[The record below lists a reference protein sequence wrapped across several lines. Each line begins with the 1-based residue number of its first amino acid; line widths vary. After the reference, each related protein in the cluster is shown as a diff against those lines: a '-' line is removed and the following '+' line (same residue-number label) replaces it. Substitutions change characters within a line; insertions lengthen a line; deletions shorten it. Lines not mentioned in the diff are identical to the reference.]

1 MQRRCPSCGSL
12 DVRRSNTRDRR
23 RNPRAPCC
31 GRAIAAATAAQL
43 FWVVSA
49 RTYRIVGIF
58 LGVSLL
64 VAAVVALLVAALGE

>member
-12 DVRRSNTRDRR
+12 DVRRSNTRDRDEA
-23 RNPRAPCC
+23 PRTLLRSRYRCRTC
-31 GRAIAAATAAQL
+31 SEL

-64 VAAVVALLVAALGE
+64 TVVVLALLIAALGE